1 MHKGYLRLAFL
12 LGALAVVLGAFGA
25 HGLKKVA
32 PEYAV
37 SIFETGVR
45 YQFYHVFALALAG
58 VMWKEFQSKWILRAG
73 VVFVIGMAFF
83 SGSLYILTWMVSAQI
98 TSGRWIGAVTPAGGC
113 FLIAGWICLALGINN
128 GAAGDGKADHKL

>member
-1 MHKGYLRLAFL
+1 MHKGYLRLAML
-12 LGALAVVLGAFGA
+12 LGALAVILGAFGA

-45 YQFYHVFALALAG
+45 YQFYHVFALALTAIL
-58 VMWKEFQSKWILRAG
+58 WKEYPNKWILRAG

-83 SGSLYILTWMVSAQI
+83 SGSLYLLTWFISAQVNG
-98 TSGRWIGAVTPAGGC
+98 SRWVGPVTPVGGL
-113 FLIAGWICLALGINN
+113 FLIAGWICLALGINQKGN
-128 GAAGDGKADHKL
+128 VKV